1 MRGAGLLL
9 HRAVPWPR
17 WRPGRARA
25 LEARYDHRDQA
36 GVVLEPLLAHDSIAI
51 SGRAAKSFWRPALR
65 LAYTWDPLGD
75 GNELVRRA
83 RSCRSAPGTTPA
95 ATRCC
100 RPSTLA
106 IAPSSG
112 PTSSRR
118 SSTSGSGRRWPR
130 GFAIGPMVGLGVAY
144 DFSRSSGVYV
154 QGAFSTAFGQ
164 ARIASLSFSAG
175 GQLRF

>member
-1 MRGAGLLL
+1 MRNAGLLL
-9 HRAVPWPR
+9 IGCALAALA
-17 WRPGRARA
+17 PGQGRA

-75 GNELVRRA
+75 GNELAVGLQLPLR
-83 RSCRSAPGTTPA
+83 TWHD
-95 ATRCC
+95 
-100 RPSTLA
+100 
-106 IAPSSG
+106 
-112 PTSSRR
+112 SRR
-118 SSTSGSGRRWPR
+118 YQVLQALDARYRAFFGTDQLKTFFDVGIWAPLASRLS
-130 GFAIGPMVGLGVAY
+130 IGPMVGLGAAW